1 MEEKDREIS
10 ALRLIYDEEK
20 KELDR
25 LEAYFEKLMAERA
38 AALAIERQKAEQRA
52 REAAQLATLSKAATM
67 LQKIWRG
74 SQGRKA
80 AEKGKAGKGKGKK
93 KKVREVA
100 NGSQSASCSTLA
112 PLSSCIISC
121 SLACPH
127 LNSLVLAD
135 GTRDLSDVDAT
146 RTRPYVQ

>member
-1 MEEKDREIS
+1 MPNCGG
-10 ALRLIYDEEK
+10 AAHRLDLAASTSRFLSILLLPEPPFPPPFPTG
-20 KELDR
+20 
-25 LEAYFEKLMAERA
+25 ASQMAERA

-93 KKVREVA
+93 KKVRGGYEA
-100 NGSQSASCSTLA
+100 KRRLYSRSLSKSSALA
-112 PLSSCIISC
+112 P
-121 SLACPH
+121 CP
-127 LNSLVLAD
+127 
-135 GTRDLSDVDAT
+135 
-146 RTRPYVQ
+146 P